1 VGVGDFNGDRSSDI
15 LWWNSTTGYVG
26 YYQMNNGRTTWVGI
40 GGVDP
45 ASSWRII
52 DVADFNGDRS
62 SDILWWDGKTGNVAY
77 FQMNNGNATWIGVG
91 GPALDSFWRI
101 F

>member
-1 VGVGDFNGDRSSDI
+1 
-15 LWWNSTTGYVG
+15 
-26 YYQMNNGRTTWVGI
+26 MNNGNATWFGFV
-40 GGVDP
+40 GVDP